1 MKNRFYFFNEHFNK
15 LIGFLILCWFF
26 FSFGSFLLILFL
38 TSIVLLMFSKVR
50 VKSKDEGSFTSSIV
64 LSPVSGKV
72 QKIYD
77 EVIIENQNYKVI
89 KMASSPL
96 GFFDI
101 LSPFKST
108 VVLAKESTEP
118 RRWRLEKIEPLDG
131 FEETTIIQLSNKKN
145 LEVILRFVPC
155 HLGARPV
162 IWCNSGDL
170 AEAQSPLGYFPFGG
184 SVLFYLPQDSNLQVV
199 VGDKV
204 EAGRTVIAGL
214 KE

>member
-1 MKNRFYFFNEHFNK
+1 MMKLLLKTKTIKSSKWRA
-15 LIGFLILCWFF
+15 LPWAFLISYRL
-26 FSFGSFLLILFL
+26 
-38 TSIVLLMFSKVR
+38 
-50 VKSKDEGSFTSSIV
+50 
-64 LSPVSGKV
+64 
-72 QKIYD
+72 
-77 EVIIENQNYKVI
+77 
-89 KMASSPL
+89 
-96 GFFDI
+96 
-101 LSPFKST
+101 FKST